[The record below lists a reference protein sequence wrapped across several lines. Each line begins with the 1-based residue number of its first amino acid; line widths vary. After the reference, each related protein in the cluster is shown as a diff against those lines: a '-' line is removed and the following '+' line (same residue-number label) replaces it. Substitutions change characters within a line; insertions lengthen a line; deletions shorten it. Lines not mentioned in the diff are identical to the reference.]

1 MTNPLAKRLTIRIM
15 AVVLVMMGVITGA
28 VYYSVREYML
38 EEAQERYAG
47 VLLRNLEELRRRL
60 SDVYV
65 ATHNNLHFIEQDV
78 ENPEKVT
85 EHLRRMVSNNKSMV
99 TCGVLYEPN
108 HFTNKKRCLELY
120 ATRDSAGVV
129 HTGSIESDR
138 NFYTGWEC
146 YKRVMENDSADW
158 SEVYFETN
166 DLLRNGQQRQ
176 LTTYCEPLHDREGRT
191 VAILGSDLLLE
202 FLRREF
208 MEDILAINQK
218 YEKGSDHQSYSFVI
232 DRNGNYIMHPD
243 ESRMHKKNFFEDA
256 RSSGNA
262 IADNVMTNM
271 KERENGAATLDID
284 GVPSWI
290 YYRTVK
296 HVGWTIAIVVPEEV
310 IFRNGRM
317 LNGIILLIV
326 IAGLIAIY
334 FICRRMIN
342 DTTTPV
348 TAQQAALEHELKIAS
363 NIQMAML
370 PKSPQPTDST
380 QQLYDIYASE
390 TPAREVGGDLYDY
403 FVRAGRLFFCIGDV
417 SGKGMP
423 AALLMAV
430 MRTLF
435 RSEARRSDN
444 AADIVETMNRLLCE
458 ENTADYFVTMFVGIL
473 DLTTGRLDY
482 CNAGH
487 EAPVV
492 GGQPLNIKRNLP
504 VGILPE
510 WEYEGQQT
518 QLLSGDMIFLYTD
531 GLSEAENHAG
541 KRLGRSHVQ
550 QLASQHTDET
560 PQQLVQLM
568 EDEVRRHA
576 ADTEQSDD
584 ITLLAVKWL
593 KEQESMQCTL
603 HASMDEISRLQP
615 FVEQAS
621 QQAGL
626 SDKESKRLR
635 LAVEEAVANV
645 INYGQATTITLTA
658 QADKGLPTEE
668 AGGGVLT
675 LTIDDDGQPFDP
687 TQGSDTD
694 LTVPPDQRPP
704 GGMGII
710 LLQRMTDS
718 LSYQRTDGHNI
729 LTLTKNI
736 NK

>member
-1 MTNPLAKRLTIRIM
+1 
-15 AVVLVMMGVITGA
+15 
-28 VYYSVREYML
+28 
-38 EEAQERYAG
+38 
-47 VLLRNLEELRRRL
+47 
-60 SDVYV
+60 
-65 ATHNNLHFIEQDV
+65 
-78 ENPEKVT
+78 
-85 EHLRRMVSNNKSMV
+85 
-99 TCGVLYEPN
+99 
-108 HFTNKKRCLELY
+108 
-120 ATRDSAGVV
+120 
-129 HTGSIESDR
+129 
-138 NFYTGWEC
+138 
-146 YKRVMENDSADW
+146 
-158 SEVYFETN
+158 
-166 DLLRNGQQRQ
+166 
-176 LTTYCEPLHDREGRT
+176 
-191 VAILGSDLLLE
+191 
-202 FLRREF
+202 
-208 MEDILAINQK
+208 
-218 YEKGSDHQSYSFVI
+218 
-232 DRNGNYIMHPD
+232 
-243 ESRMHKKNFFEDA
+243 
-256 RSSGNA
+256 
-262 IADNVMTNM
+262 
-271 KERENGAATLDID
+271 
-284 GVPSWI
+284 
-290 YYRTVK
+290 
-296 HVGWTIAIVVPEEV
+296 
-310 IFRNGRM
+310 
-317 LNGIILLIV
+317 
-326 IAGLIAIY
+326 
-334 FICRRMIN
+334 
-342 DTTTPV
+342 
-348 TAQQAALEHELKIAS
+348 
-363 NIQMAML
+363 
-370 PKSPQPTDST
+370 
-380 QQLYDIYASE
+380 
-390 TPAREVGGDLYDY
+390 
-403 FVRAGRLFFCIGDV
+403 
-417 SGKGMP
+417 
-423 AALLMAV
+423 

-518 QLLSGDMIFLYTD
+518 QLQSGDMIFLYTD

-658 QADKGLPTEE
+658 QADKGLPIEE